1 MGSQGELLTI
11 TRCHSRLIKIL
22 TQELFRPAHQQR
34 EQFRFYHAGKHSF
47 LTEERI
53 DLLKSLGFVWR
64 VKGRVKGGD
73 ILDDH
78 IDIEDSMLSAPIKLP
93 KEEGK
98 EEETEEGEDQ
108 ESEPKK
114 KKRKKKV
121 SPKKVPPKKKP
132 AEVKADTTDSANA
145 GSDSKPAA
153 ATAGLTAGPVPSMNG
168 MGLLASFSDGITGMS
183 PSLLPGLPSLPA
195 DYDQQLLFAE
205 QQHAARASMLENF
218 AARANQQVSWAYS

>member
-1 MGSQGELLTI
+1 MGSQGELSTI
-11 TRCHSRLIKIL
+11 LRCLSRLIRTL
-22 TQELFRPAHQQR
+22 TQETLQPAHQQR

-78 IDIEDSMLSAPIKLP
+78 IEMEDSMLSAPIKLP

-98 EEETEEGEDQ
+98 EGEAEGDEDQ

-114 KKRKKKV
+114 KRRKKKV
-121 SPKKVPPKKKP
+121 SHNKVPPKKKP
-132 AEVKADTTDSANA
+132 AEVKADTADSAA
-145 GSDSKPAA
+145 AASDSKPAA
-153 ATAGLTAGPVPSMNG
+153 ATAGPVPSMNG
-168 MGLLASFSDGITGMS
+168 MGLLASFSDGIAGMS
-183 PSLLPGLPSLPA
+183 PSLLPTLPSLPA